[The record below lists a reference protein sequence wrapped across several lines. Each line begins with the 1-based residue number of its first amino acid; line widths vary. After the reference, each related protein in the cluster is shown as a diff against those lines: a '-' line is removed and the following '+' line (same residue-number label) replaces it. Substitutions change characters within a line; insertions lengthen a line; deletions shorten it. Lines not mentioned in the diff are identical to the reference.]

1 MIILLKQNPDPR
13 KLSSLR
19 TWLRSMDFEIHYS
32 QGTSTTLMGLVGDT
46 SSLDIDMIRALD
58 VVEEAMG
65 GSGWPPAAPSEPPLE
80 ATATNLSTSGGWG

>member
-58 VVEEAMG
+58 VVEEAIRIQESYKLANRKFHPKDTVVDVAG
-65 GSGWPPAAPSEPPLE
+65 L
-80 ATATNLSTSGGWG
+80 